1 MSSEQGTSTGSTGG
15 PAGSGTQHQNTVNQ
29 ITHQQNISAGKDYV
43 KDKLGLT
50 NVTQTPVDAPPIT
63 TDMTATNLTGK
74 DKKFYGQEASQATDD
89 WLVKT
94 GNATVGNYFKKV
106 GGEFIRISKTE
117 GEKLYAA
124 GDPSISRSIRTTSKG
139 HQMKYGQSGGAM
151 GSGDPSGILSSTA
164 ISKPMWQSQKNLQ
177 QMIGLGMLA
186 VGAPMAGS
194 MIYQSGKGSYNKY
207 IDSFYNQQS
216 STSISQNTYTTG
228 NISNGEGNASDSV
241 GTSTLDKSF
250 SDTLVQDTS
259 TKQKQIKLA
268 MANQEI
274 GEDKRTF
281 LKANKRT
288 ITAGMSTV

>member
-1 MSSEQGTSTGSTGG
+1 MSSEQGTSSSSGKGMDKGGGMSPVQSAAVTGSTQY
-15 PAGSGTQHQNTVNQ
+15 AGMSVTQAQTEV
-29 ITHQQNISAGKDYV
+29 GKDYV

-74 DKKFYGQEASQATDD
+74 DKKFYGQEASQFTNEYLEQIGHA
-89 WLVKT
+89 
-94 GNATVGNYFKKV
+94 KK
-106 GGEFIRISKTE
+106 
-117 GEKLYAA
+117 
-124 GDPSISRSIRTTSKG
+124 TSKNPDG
-139 HQMKYGQSGGAM
+139 SWNYHLTSTGWKMKYGSYTAGQAQTPSAM
-151 GSGDPSGILSSTA
+151 GSGNPAGILTSTA
-164 ISKPMWQSQKNLQ
+164 ISQPMFESQKNLQ
-177 QMIGLGMLA
+177 QMIGLGMMA

-216 STSISQNTYTTG
+216 STSMAQNTYTTG
-228 NISNGEGNASDSV
+228 NISNGQGNASDSV

-259 TKQKQIKLA
+259 TKDKQIKLA

-274 GEDKRTF
+274 GEDERTF
-281 LKANKRT
+281 LKATKRT